1 MRVVADTD
9 NNTLLI
15 MASAE
20 EYLAIENALRRL
32 DIQPLQVL
40 IEASIVE
47 VTLSDELEY
56 GLQWYLDNKV
66 KDYRSE
72 TRLDLDA
79 PLGLAPQVPG
89 FSWVL
94 SDASGIVN
102 AVFNALAE
110 DSRLRVISSPSVL
123 VLDNRTAQIRIGDQQ
138 PVATS
143 ETVNTSATNVV
154 TQNIEYKDTG
164 VLLEVTPRVNAGGL
178 VIMDVAQDVTDV
190 GSIDAATGQR
200 TFLQRNINST
210 VAVQSGETIVL
221 GGLIKDNSSEGS
233 TGIPVLHKLPGVGW
247 LFGKKQQ
254 TGLRTELLVTLTP
267 RAIRSTSE
275 ANQVGAEM
283 RLRMQRLLEEIQ
295 PRRAASRIN

>member
-94 SDASGIVN
+94 YG
-102 AVFNALAE
+102 
-110 DSRLRVISSPSVL
+110 
-123 VLDNRTAQIRIGDQQ
+123 
-138 PVATS
+138 
-143 ETVNTSATNVV
+143 
-154 TQNIEYKDTG
+154 
-164 VLLEVTPRVNAGGL
+164 
-178 VIMDVAQDVTDV
+178 TDC
-190 GSIDAATGQR
+190 S
-200 TFLQRNINST
+200 
-210 VAVQSGETIVL
+210 
-221 GGLIKDNSSEGS
+221 
-233 TGIPVLHKLPGVGW
+233 
-247 LFGKKQQ
+247 
-254 TGLRTELLVTLTP
+254 
-267 RAIRSTSE
+267 
-275 ANQVGAEM
+275 
-283 RLRMQRLLEEIQ
+283 
-295 PRRAASRIN
+295 